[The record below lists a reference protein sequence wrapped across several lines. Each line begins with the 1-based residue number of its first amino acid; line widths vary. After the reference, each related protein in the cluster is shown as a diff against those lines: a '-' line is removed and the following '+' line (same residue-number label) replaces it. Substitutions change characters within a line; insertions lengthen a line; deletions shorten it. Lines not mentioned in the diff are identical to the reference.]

1 MKFRNMGA
9 SCFVNAGLQAVFA
22 LPGFESLRETTA
34 TERALIETRHLA
46 NETSSAVIPQPMLDL
61 YYQRRQEDCGEF
73 LMELLSDCPTVHSK
87 LRGQEKAF
95 LACTACGYRRALPTE
110 HFLSMQVALVD
121 EDRLLQSVQAAVN
134 TYVEQQ
140 PLQEDVLHWECETN
154 ACLASGTARQAPRR
168 LTTVEEWP
176 ENLVVTLKRWDGLH
190 GLLSHKVHVD
200 PELRVEQ
207 GNIVYRLRSVV
218 SHIGETAAS
227 GHYVAYRPR
236 ESDFLRFDDST
247 VSTTRQNPGAETAA
261 AGEKVYIVCYT
272 RVAEVPV
279 IPAVPAKRDAIHLD
293 DSDESED
300 SDVIVASIKK
310 NLRQFRQ
317 LFDRRTRNH
326 SPGSAN

>member
-1 MKFRNMGA
+1 
-9 SCFVNAGLQAVFA
+9 
-22 LPGFESLRETTA
+22 
-34 TERALIETRHLA
+34 
-46 NETSSAVIPQPMLDL
+46 
-61 YYQRRQEDCGEF
+61 
-73 LMELLSDCPTVHSK
+73 
-87 LRGQEKAF
+87 
-95 LACTACGYRRALPTE
+95 
-110 HFLSMQVALVD
+110 MQVALVD

-176 ENLVVTLKRWDGLH
+176 ENLVVTLKRCDGLH

-200 PELRVEQ
+200 PELRLEQ
-207 GNIVYRLRSVV
+207 GNVVYRLRSVV

-272 RVAEVPV
+272 RVAEVPA

-300 SDVIVASIKK
+300 SDVIVASKTPVLVSGQPAAK
-310 NLRQFRQ
+310 QRGQDKTQ
-317 LFDRRTRNH
+317 H
-326 SPGSAN
+326 SVESMAKRAKTENSQETQPQEASRKVYGNFANYSTCYHEAM